1 MARRSPAAWPRPA
14 RCPRTSQGLCL
25 DGETS
30 RLGQDGA
37 EAAPTRRVPRPPG
50 LLVWTFKAETVTRAG
65 LATQLPRAYSS
76 VPAAVT
82 NIRVSAQFT
91 SHSHPAQASRGALPQ
106 RSLGSQ
112 APSVYWRT
120 RVHTGQARPR
130 ARRTTVTPGRARP
143 CAPAPPPPAQTH
155 SPACPVPPPR
165 RPASLQRSVPLRR
178 RRGVADTGLLCL
190 KKSDSLQE
198 AGSASAHAA
207 GVLRAAWAHPGDL
220 PTWAL

>member
-1 MARRSPAAWPRPA
+1 MCLQGWCRPPWCEHHRGLGRIAARRSPAAWPRPA

-91 SHSHPAQASRGALPQ
+91 LTHIPPRPVEGPCLSGHSGARLRLCIGAHVCTRARPALGRGGPQSPQAEPGPAPQPRRPQPRPAAPPALC
-106 RSLGSQ
+106 
-112 APSVYWRT
+112 
-120 RVHTGQARPR
+120 RPR
-130 ARRTTVTPGRARP
+130 A
-143 CAPAPPPPAQTH
+143 APPASSAQFLCDVVVVLLTL
-155 SPACPVPPPR
+155 ACCV
-165 RPASLQRSVPLRR
+165 
-178 RRGVADTGLLCL
+178 
-190 KKSDSLQE
+190 
-198 AGSASAHAA
+198 
-207 GVLRAAWAHPGDL
+207 
-220 PTWAL
+220 